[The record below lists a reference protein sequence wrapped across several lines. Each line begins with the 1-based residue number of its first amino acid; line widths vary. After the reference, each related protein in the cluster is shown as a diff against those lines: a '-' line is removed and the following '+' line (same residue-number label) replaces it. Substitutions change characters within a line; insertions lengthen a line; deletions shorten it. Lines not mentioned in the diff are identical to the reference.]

1 MRRIISGFY
10 FSSQFQSTNYA
21 HFSAYYNYHTEF
33 IEKKHARFVHA
44 LTYERGQ
51 HLLTTSAIYFRRP
64 CPHIDNL
71 NANGGSPMQ
80 NQEQQLIENL
90 FSRLK
95 QAGEQSGP
103 RDAGAEQLI
112 RQHLQSQPDAP
123 YYMAQAILIQEAALK
138 KLNARITELENM
150 QAQQQAPQQSGGF
163 LSGLFG
169 SGSRPQ
175 PPQQQQSGWNNAAP
189 QQPAAPARGTGFL
202 GGALQTAVGVAGG
215 VVMADM
221 LTSLFHHSQPEEI
234 VNIINEPAL
243 PQVDDNLDTF
253 NGNDSSNAFLNDNS
267 SWNDNSFA
275 DNSDLNDFDSGGF
288 DDDDSFV

>member
-1 MRRIISGFY
+1 
-10 FSSQFQSTNYA
+10 
-21 HFSAYYNYHTEF
+21 
-33 IEKKHARFVHA
+33 
-44 LTYERGQ
+44 
-51 HLLTTSAIYFRRP
+51 
-64 CPHIDNL
+64 
-71 NANGGSPMQ
+71 MQ

-112 RQHLQSQPDAP
+112 RQHLQNQPDAP

-138 KLNARITELENM
+138 KLNARITELENN

-169 SGSRPQ
+169 GGSRQ
-175 PPQQQQSGWNNAAP
+175 QQPQQQQPGWNSPPPQYA
-189 QQPAAPARGTGFL
+189 QQPVAPARGTGFL

-243 PQVDDNLDTF
+243 PQVDENLDTF
-253 NGNDSSNAFLNDNS
+253 NGNDSSNAFLSDNS

-275 DNSDLNDFDSGGF
+275 DNSDLNDFDNGGF